1 MLFSCRNPFSR
12 GAFVSLAAALLL
24 AGCGSGSG
32 DDSPP
37 PPANSAFPP
46 SSSLAGIC
54 TLAGEK
60 AFLRSYMDEVYL
72 WYNEIPAVNPAD
84 FNSIPAYMNALLV
97 RTPDAAGLPKDR
109 FSAVLTIEEANA
121 LQASALASQ
130 RIERARKADLTQLLS
145 SLPGGSVP
153 LSQVVTSPAGR
164 KVGYVL
170 FNDHHEGAQDALIAA
185 IENLKA
191 SGVQDLVLDMRF
203 NSGGFLYVAQTAAS
217 MVTGPE
223 KEGQVFEQVR
233 FNDKRDGREPRQRIP
248 VFHDREVAGSHLSPR
263 PSPAPAFAAPR
274 LRAEFEPD
282 LLGQRVHRQRPARRR
297 CASRPGRRDHLRQAV
312 RFPAQGQLRL
322 CLLPHRV
329 PGLQCQELRRLHD
342 RLCAHLHRGRRPRA
356 SRWAHRKRRC

>member
-1 MLFSCRNPFSR
+1 
-12 GAFVSLAAALLL
+12 
-24 AGCGSGSG
+24 
-32 DDSPP
+32 
-37 PPANSAFPP
+37 
-46 SSSLAGIC
+46 
-54 TLAGEK
+54 
-60 AFLRSYMDEVYL
+60 MDEVYL

-84 FNSIPAYMNALLV
+84 YNSIPAYMNALLV

-130 RIERARKADLTQLLS
+130 RIARSRKADLTQLLS

-217 MVTGPE
+217 IVTGPE

-233 FNDKRDGREPRQRIP
+233 FNDKRE
-248 VFHDREVAGSHLSPR
+248 
-263 PSPAPAFAAPR
+263 
-274 LRAEFEPD
+274 AE
-282 LLGQRVHRQRPARRR
+282 
-297 CASRPGRRDHLRQAV
+297 S
-312 RFPAQGQLRL
+312 
-322 CLLPHRV
+322 
-329 PGLQCQELRRLHD
+329 
-342 RLCAHLHRGRRPRA
+342 RA
-356 SRWAHRKRRC
+356 SVFRFSTTVRSPEVTYPRGYPLPQLSLPRVYVLSSSLTCSASESVVNGLRGVDVQVILVGETTCGKPYGFQRKDNCGYAFFPIEFQGFNAKNFGDYTTGFAPTCTVADDPDIALGTPEEALLKAALSHVDTGSCPPGTATTSNRGVQSLDLRSASSANPRGPKGARLLLNPKNQ